1 MESNNLV
8 AVSDTHDVRRER
20 GYEYEYE
27 YEDQD

>member
-8 AVSDTHDVRRER
+8 AVSDKHDTRRER

-27 YEDQD
+27 YEYED